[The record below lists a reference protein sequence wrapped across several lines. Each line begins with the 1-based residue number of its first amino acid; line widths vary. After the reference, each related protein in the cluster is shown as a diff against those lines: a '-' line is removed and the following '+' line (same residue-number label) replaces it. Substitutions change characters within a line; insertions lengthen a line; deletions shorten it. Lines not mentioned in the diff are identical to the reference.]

1 MRMHRPRIPVAAIR
15 KVAGRCLAF
24 LNWIWRRPLFWAGVY
39 LVMIPAFA
47 TGFWLLPPASFHDSN
62 AVRESGAYADA
73 VRLRAALTRSIVD
86 HLRGR
91 TWTYHGERLKLS
103 PKTID
108 VYALEYTT
116 DGRLLIEV
124 GGDFAPVRRSRLA
137 FEHFA
142 LAVEQSLREDP
153 LISGPLG
160 GLTYAVSV
168 AQTAPGSAPGAG
180 PFARPMQ
187 PPVSLLFA
195 PPGVAL
201 PVASASE
208 AGTLVM
214 APAIYGRLLTYYL
227 SLGGDPHYASDLW
240 WRMLYLSAVTI
251 TTLGFGD
258 ITPISQAARAL
269 VGSEAVLGVVVIG
282 LFLATLALYA
292 RRPGAHETDA

>member
-1 MRMHRPRIPVAAIR
+1 MRLRRSRIPLAAL
-15 KVAGRCLAF
+15 GRVSSRLLAF

-39 LVMIPAFA
+39 LMMIPAFA
-47 TGFWLLPPASFHDSN
+47 AAFWLLPPASFHDSN

-91 TWTYHGERLKLS
+91 TWTYHGERLNLS
-103 PKTID
+103 PKSID

-124 GGDFAPVRRSRLA
+124 DGDFAPVRRSRLA
-137 FEHFA
+137 FGHFA
-142 LAVEQSLREDP
+142 LAVEPSLREDP

-168 AQTAPGSAPGAG
+168 AQTVPGSAPGAG

-201 PVASASE
+201 
-208 AGTLVM
+208 
-214 APAIYGRLLTYYL
+214 
-227 SLGGDPHYASDLW
+227 
-240 WRMLYLSAVTI
+240 
-251 TTLGFGD
+251 
-258 ITPISQAARAL
+258 
-269 VGSEAVLGVVVIG
+269 
-282 LFLATLALYA
+282 
-292 RRPGAHETDA
+292 

>member
-1 MRMHRPRIPVAAIR
+1 MRRPSLPVAAVR
-15 KVAGRCLAF
+15 ADLRRLGAF
-24 LNWIWRRPLFWAGVY
+24 LSWRRPPLWALVY
-39 LVMIPAFA
+39 LALIPGFA
-47 TGFWLLPPASFHDSN
+47 TAFWFLPAASFHDSN
-62 AVRESGAYADA
+62 SVREAGAFTDA

-91 TWTYHGERLKLS
+91 TWTYHGERLQLS
-103 PKTID
+103 PQTID

-124 GGDFAPVRRSRLA
+124 GGDFAPIRRSRLA
-137 FEHFA
+137 FGHFA
-142 LAVEQSLREDP
+142 LAVEPSLREGP
-153 LISGPLG
+153 LISGHPG

-168 AQTAPGSAPGAG
+168 TQTVPAPRPAPA
-180 PFARPMQ
+180 FARPDQ

-201 PVASASE
+201 PVTSASE

-214 APAIYGRLLTYYL
+214 APAIYGRLLAYYL

-258 ITPISQAARAL
+258 ITPISGTARAL
-269 VGSEAVLGVVVIG
+269 VGSEAVLGVIVIG
-282 LFLATLALYA
+282 IFLGTLALYA
-292 RRPGAHETDA
+292 RRPREIDPTP